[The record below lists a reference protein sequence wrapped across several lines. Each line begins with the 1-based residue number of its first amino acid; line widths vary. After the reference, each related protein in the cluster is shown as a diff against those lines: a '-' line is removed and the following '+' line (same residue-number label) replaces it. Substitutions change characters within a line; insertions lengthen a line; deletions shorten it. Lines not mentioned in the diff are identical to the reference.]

1 MAILIGFL
9 RFPFD
14 VSLRCGFN
22 EFPLAN
28 RRAYIEDMNTLSLVT
43 VEDLLRR
50 RFPNKRVELV
60 DGRLIVCEP
69 AGFRHGRV
77 AARLAHILMAHVDAN
92 DLGIVCAAETGFVLR
107 RGPDTVRAPDVAFI
121 SKQRLPEPEPVS
133 FAEFAP
139 DLAVE
144 VLSPDDRPGE
154 VLAKVADWLRSGSR
168 LVWVVDPARQTVRV
182 YADDG
187 AEATLR
193 GEARLEG
200 GDVLPG
206 FICEVKSLFRTPS

>member
-1 MAILIGFL
+1 M
-9 RFPFD
+9 
-14 VSLRCGFN
+14 
-22 EFPLAN
+22 AN

-187 AEATLR
+187 AEGQRYRSLTRAVPSPR
-193 GEARLEG
+193 GPMLWT
-200 GDVLPG
+200 PG
-206 FICEVKSLFRTPS
+206 FRVQCGSRRCSAGRCRCRT